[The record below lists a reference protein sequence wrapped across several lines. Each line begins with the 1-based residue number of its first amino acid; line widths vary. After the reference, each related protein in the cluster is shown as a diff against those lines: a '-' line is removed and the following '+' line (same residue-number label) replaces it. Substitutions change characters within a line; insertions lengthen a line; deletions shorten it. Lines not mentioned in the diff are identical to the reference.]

1 MEKSYFY
8 ITKINSSYI
17 KDLSK
22 KYNSRI
28 EKNKIKYLATEV
40 GRTF

>member
-1 MEKSYFY
+1 MEKYYFY
-8 ITKINSSYI
+8 IKKINSSYI

>member
-8 ITKINSSYI
+8 IIKINSSYI
-17 KDLSK
+17 KDMNK
-22 KYNSRI
+22 KCNSRI
-28 EKNKIKYLATEV
+28 EKNKIKCLATEV

>member
-8 ITKINSSYI
+8 ITKINSSYN